1 MSRGGRASSLGP
13 EVRLGRAYSPVRYS
27 AAFNSRSGPGG
38 AVHPGEEKETMR
50 DLNERLAGYLS
61 QVRLLEEANNT
72 LEAQIKEVLTERRAA
87 GQRDWSGYEKTL
99 STLKGQ
105 VKEMAMDNAC
115 LLLRIDNAKLA
126 IDDFKVKFETELA
139 IRQTVEQDI
148 TRLRKLIDE
157 THISRMQLE
166 SEIEA
171 LMEELMYLKKTHE
184 EDVANVKGQIR
195 DSNVDVQLEAAKS
208 QDLSETIK
216 NIRQQYEKT
225 AQKNQEETEAWYQ
238 AKFETMAVEVSRNT
252 DALQQ
257 GQSKLN
263 DLRRQKQ
270 GLEIELQ
277 TMYHMNQSLEDTLND
292 SLERYSQDVNGH
304 NMVIQQLEAELADV
318 LAQVKKQGA
327 EYQALLNIK
336 SKLEEEIAT
345 YHSLLEGTGLPSNG
359 IGNSGL
365 PENRDSSGVGARD
378 NINIKNIGPPE
389 DVKVNDNGAFEGA
402 NTGGNDLGGD
412 DESVEFSLEQALCA
426 GPRSL
431 IPDPTPNSENAKEE
445 MITQKDLE
453 LNAANNAKN
462 KQYNQEDGRVM
473 EDQIIQKE
481 IEEETVNS
489 VGEIQVQ
496 EEEAASPVV
505 DAQAEEAASPVVDAQ
520 AAEAASPV
528 VDAQAAEAASPVVDA
543 QAEEAASPVVDAQAE
558 EAASPVVDAQAEEAA
573 SPVVDVQAAE
583 AASPVVA
590 AEAASPVVDAQAEE
604 AVSPVVDAQ
613 AAEAASPVV
622 DAQAAEAASPVVD
635 AQAAEAASPVVDAQA
650 EAAASPVVDAQAEEA
665 ASPVVDA
672 QAEEA
677 ASPVVDAQAAED
689 VELNPNLENINPEKE
704 KQEGEK
710 PENPEVEPLQNVEE

>member
-505 DAQAEEAASPVVDAQ
+505 DAQA
-520 AAEAASPV
+520 AEAASPV